1 MTYLENKKIVQAN
14 SLVRQTRWSLNLTP
28 LKLFK
33 ACVSAIDT
41 SNPPKDNT
49 VVMHKS
55 DLVQLLEMDKKQNYV
70 YLKEQLRRLVT
81 SVKIEE
87 DDKHERYCA
96 LVNDIYWEKDTD
108 IVKVEFHRAVMPY
121 LIDLH
126 ERFLEY
132 PAELIPAFE
141 SKYGLILYE
150 SLLSNWKQ
158 YVDSNE
164 FTYDLE
170 TIRYLTGTEKKYKE
184 IYDFEKR
191 VLKPAVENINHIQ
204 GEFLVKYE
212 KIKHGRTIEKILF
225 RLVPRTSWKQT
236 TYEEAAL
243 ALASKVNKTKDDT
256 SDEEGDI
263 YPW

>member
-1 MTYLENKKIVQAN
+1 MAEYLENKKVVQAN

-55 DLVQLLEMDKKQNYV
+55 DLVTLLEMDKKQNYV
-70 YLKEQLRRLVT
+70 YLKNQLRSLIT

-87 DDKHERYCA
+87 DDKHEIYTA
-96 LVNDIYWEKDTD
+96 LVSKIEWEKESD
-108 IVKVEFHRAVMPY
+108 IVKVKFDEAVMPY

-132 PAELIPAFE
+132 PAELIPAFD
-141 SKYGLILYE
+141 SKYGLIIYE

-158 YVDSNE
+158 YADSTE
-164 FTYDLE
+164 FTYDVDTL
-170 TIRYLTGTEKKYKE
+170 RYITGTEKLYE
-184 IYDFEKR
+184 RWGNFEDR
-191 VLKPAVENINHIQ
+191 VLKPAVDNINHIQ

-212 KIKHGRTIEKILF
+212 KIKHSRTIEKILF
-225 RLVPRTSWKQT
+225 RLVPRTNWKQT

-243 ALASKVNKTKDDT
+243 ALASKK
-256 SDEEGDI
+256 ELF
-263 YPW
+263 